1 MSHFVLNHFMKRY
14 LLYLPEAHGNDPKEL
29 LKDWFRLGLISKKT
43 NKEGHLCT
51 LCHRDDF
58 TL

>member
-1 MSHFVLNHFMKRY
+1 MSHFVLNHFRKRY
-14 LLYLPEAHGNDPKEL
+14 LLCLPEAHGNDLKES